1 MSLITEPSICI
12 PRTLNNINWRQVKET
27 FEQLFGPGTVERV
40 DIVTN
45 RTDASPF
52 CRIFVHMRYWPVEKA
67 EIADIRQRLVDGETV
82 KVVYDNPWFWKCSA
96 SRTPKPDRTRPRA
109 APFVELTPRVN
120 TNDDEVKTEEVKTE
134 TKTEEVK
141 TETETE
147 EVKTEE
153 VKTETETEEVKTETE
168 EVKTDEVKTE
178 EVKTE
183 EVKTEEVKT
192 E

>member
-12 PRTLNNINWRQVKET
+12 PRTLNNVNWRQIKET

-52 CRIFVHMRYWPVEKA
+52 CRIFVHMRYWPVEKE

-109 APFVELTPRVN
+109 APFVELTPRVK
-120 TNDDEVKTEEVKTE
+120 TDDD
-134 TKTEEVK
+134 
-141 TETETE
+141 
-147 EVKTEE
+147 
-153 VKTETETEEVKTETE
+153 
-168 EVKTDEVKTE
+168 EVKTDEVKPE
-178 EVKTE
+178 EVKTDEGKTE
-183 EVKTEEVKT
+183 EVKPDEVKPDEVKTDEVKVEEVKP

>member
-12 PRTLNNINWRQVKET
+12 PRTLNNVNWRQIKET

-52 CRIFVHMRYWPVEKA
+52 CRIFVHMRYWPVEKE

-109 APFVELTPRVN
+109 APFVELTPRVK
-120 TNDDEVKTEEVKTE
+120 TDDDEVKPDEVKPDEVKPDEVKPDEVKTEEVKPD
-134 TKTEEVK
+134 
-141 TETETE
+141 
-147 EVKTEE
+147 
-153 VKTETETEEVKTETE
+153 
-168 EVKTDEVKTE
+168 EVKTDEVKPD

-183 EVKTEEVKT
+183 EVNV
-192 E
+192 

>member
-52 CRIFVHMRYWPVEKA
+52 CRIFVHMRYWPVEKV

-120 TNDDEVKTEEVKTE
+120 TNDDEVKTE
-134 TKTEEVK
+134 TEEVK

-153 VKTETETEEVKTETE
+153 VKTETEEVKTEEVKTETE
-168 EVKTDEVKTE
+168 EVKTEEVKTETE

-183 EVKTEEVKT
+183 TEEVKT

>member
-12 PRTLNNINWRQVKET
+12 PRTLNNITWRQVKET

-52 CRIFVHMRYWPVEKA
+52 CRIFVHMRYWPVEKE

-109 APFVELTPRVN
+109 APYVELTPRIKS
-120 TNDDEVKTEEVKTE
+120 DEVKSDEVKSDDDAVALLQDVAKNYLTN
-134 TKTEEVK
+134 KRDGK
-141 TETETE
+141 FD
-147 EVKTEE
+147 
-153 VKTETETEEVKTETE
+153 
-168 EVKTDEVKTE
+168 EVKTDEVKPD

-183 EVKTEEVKT
+183 ATTDEVKIVVE
-192 E
+192 